1 MPVWISPE
9 AGCTLVRATP
19 EHILQHTFNSTEL
32 DRQVKRLQD
41 HKRQWARL
49 AVTEKVRLLED
60 VRRLAAR
67 SDHDWVQIS
76 TGVKRVS
83 LDSPL
88 SGEEWASGPW
98 ALIST
103 INLQIE
109 TLQALAAGE
118 SPPLQRGAVRGGP
131 DGRVV
136 VKVFPH
142 NLYDRLLFS
151 GYSAEVWMES
161 GVNAADVASTM
172 ARFYREP
179 APEGAVG
186 LVLGA
191 ANITSIGPLDV
202 LSKMFGEGEVCL
214 LKMHPL
220 IDDLGPV
227 FETIFAPLI
236 DAGYAAIC
244 YGGADVGEYLV
255 RHDGIDTIH
264 VTGGEKTHDAI
275 VYGGGAEGAERKRR
289 HEPLTDKK
297 VTSEL
302 GNVTP
307 TIVVPGP
314 WSDAD
319 IAYQAEHLAT
329 QKLHN
334 SGFNCVASQVLVLP
348 ASWDKSTALLDAL
361 TGTIEALPAR
371 HRYYPGVEDR
381 QQGFVDAYPEA
392 EHHGNGSPVTVIKGL
407 DWDSDEYCFRT
418 EAFGPVYG
426 QTSLPGASAA
436 DYLEAAVEF
445 CNDRLWGT
453 LSADIIIHP
462 RTIKELGPRF
472 QTILG
477 RLRYGT
483 IGVNAWNGIGFLLG
497 VTPWGGFPGATYDD
511 IQSGIGTV
519 HNTLLFDKAEKS
531 VVYGPFQPFPR
542 ALASGQFHMSPKPVW
557 FVTNR
562 RAHHIGRK
570 ITGFVADP
578 GPRHL
583 PGLFKHALRG

>member
-1 MPVWISPE
+1 MYAPVSDSG
-9 AGCTLVRATP
+9 A
-19 EHILQHTFNSTEL
+19 ILQHTFDSTEL
-32 DRQVKRLQD
+32 DRQVKVLQD
-41 HKRQWARL
+41 HKQQWARL
-49 AVTEKVRLLED
+49 AVRDKIHLLEE
-60 VRRLAAR
+60 VRREASKR
-67 SDHDWVQIS
+67 DHDWVQIS
-76 TGVKRVS
+76 ARIKRVS

-88 SGEEWASGPW
+88 TGEEWASGPW
-98 ALIST
+98 ALISS
-103 INLQIE
+103 INLQLE
-109 TLQALAAGE
+109 TLEALASGE
-118 SPPLQRGAVRGGP
+118 NPPLQKGALRSGP

-136 VKVFPH
+136 AKVFPH
-142 NLYDRLLFS
+142 SIYDRLLFN
-151 GYSAEVWMES
+151 GYSAEVWMEP
-161 GVNAADVASTM
+161 GVGAADVMSTM
-172 ARFYREP
+172 ASFYRE
-179 APEGAVG
+179 AEPEGAVG
-186 LVLGA
+186 LILGA
-191 ANITSIGPLDV
+191 ANITSIAPLDL

-227 FETIFAPLI
+227 FEAIFAPLI

-275 VYGGGAEGAERKRR
+275 VYGMGPEGAARKERKD
-289 HEPLTDKK
+289 PLTDKK

-307 TIVVPGP
+307 AIVVPGP

-319 IAYQAEHLAT
+319 IAFQAEHLTT

-348 ASWDKSTALLDAL
+348 ESWDKSASLVDAL
-361 TGTIEALPAR
+361 TGTIKSLPAR
-371 HRYYPGVEDR
+371 HRYYPGVADR
-381 QQGFVDAYPEA
+381 QQGFVAAYPDA

-426 QTSLPGASAA
+426 QTSLPGSNAA

-445 CNDRLWGT
+445 CNERLWGT
-453 LSADIIIHP
+453 LAADIIIHP
-462 RTIKELGPRF
+462 RTIKELGPRL

-477 RLRYGT
+477 KLRYGT
-483 IGVNAWNGIGFLLG
+483 IGVNAWNGVGFLLG

-519 HNTLLFDKAEKS
+519 HNTLLFSKAEKS

-542 ALASGQFHMSPKPVW
+542 TLRSGSFHMSPKPAW

-562 RAHHIGRK
+562 RAHHIGRR
-570 ITGFVADP
+570 ITRFVSDP

>member
-1 MPVWISPE
+1 MSKSG
-9 AGCTLVRATP
+9 A
-19 EHILQHTFNSTEL
+19 ILQPTSNSTEL
-32 DRQVKRLQD
+32 DRQIERLQD
-41 HKRQWARL
+41 HKQQWARL
-49 AVTEKVRLLED
+49 AVAEKIRLLEE
-60 VRRLAAR
+60 VRRQAIKQ
-67 SDHDWVQIS
+67 DHDWVQIT
-76 TGVKRVS
+76 TGIKRVS

-88 SGEEWASGPW
+88 TGEEWAAGPW
-98 ALIST
+98 ALISS
-103 INLQIE
+103 INLQLE
-109 TLQALAAGE
+109 TLVALAAGE
-118 SPPLQRGAVRGGP
+118 DPPLRKGALRSGP
-131 DGRVV
+131 DGRLVA
-136 VKVFPH
+136 KVFPH

-151 GYSAEVWMES
+151 GYSAEVWMEP
-161 GVNAADVASTM
+161 GVTAVDLPSTM
-172 ARFYREP
+172 ATFYREAEP
-179 APEGAVG
+179 AGAVG
-186 LVLGA
+186 LILGA
-191 ANITSIGPLDV
+191 ANITSIAPLDL

-220 IDDLGPV
+220 IDDLGTV

-255 RHDGIDTIH
+255 RHEGIEKIH

-275 VYGGGAEGAERKRR
+275 VYGGGAEGAQRKRR
-289 HEPLTDKK
+289 NEPLTDKN

-307 TIVVPGP
+307 TIVVAGP

-334 SGFNCVASQVLVLP
+334 SGFNCIASQVLVLP
-348 ASWDKSTALLDAL
+348 DSWDKSAALLDAL
-361 TGTIEALPAR
+361 TGTIAALPAR
-371 HRYYPGVEDR
+371 HRYYPGVGDR
-381 QQGFVDAYPEA
+381 QQGFVDAYPQA

-426 QTSLPGASAA
+426 QTSLPGANAA

-462 RTIKELGPRF
+462 RTIKQLGPRF
-472 QTILG
+472 ETILG
-477 RLRYGT
+477 NLRYGT
-483 IGVNAWNGIGFLLG
+483 IGVNAWNGVGFLLG

-519 HNTLLFDKAEKS
+519 HNTLLFDKAEKA

-542 ALASGQFHMSPKPVW
+542 ALASGQFHMSPKPAW

-578 GPRHL
+578 GLRHL
-583 PGLFKHALRG
+583 PGLFKNALRG